1 MSPELPRLIKDVF
14 SGVCNHA
21 LDDELIE
28 SNPVI
33 GITKRLQLGRDKLE
47 VEPFTLDEMIV
58 LLDTTKT
65 ASPEFYA
72 FLAGLQNRASPR

>member
-1 MSPELPRLIKDVF
+1 
-14 SGVCNHA
+14 
-21 LDDELIE
+21 
-28 SNPVI
+28 
-33 GITKRLQLGRDKLE
+33 
-47 VEPFTLDEMIV
+47 MIV